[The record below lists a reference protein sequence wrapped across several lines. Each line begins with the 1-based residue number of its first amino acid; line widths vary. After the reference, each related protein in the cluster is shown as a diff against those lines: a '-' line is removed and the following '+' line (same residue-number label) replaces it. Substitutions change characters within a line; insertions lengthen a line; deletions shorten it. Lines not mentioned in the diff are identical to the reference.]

1 MFKRWFFLELFTEMF
16 FEEPKCF
23 FNGIVAKK
31 TLVAFSEAI
40 CSMGGQTEVAN
51 VRHCR
56 KSHARRETIPA
67 LWLFTW
73 VGCAR
78 PHHLFL
84 KTRATAGR
92 PAAARRSEKEEMTD
106 TFGSCMSKYTTAEEW
121 GRPAYKQPTGS
132 KLVLLKDP
140 DFTMY
145 NYITSITI
153 AIFIY

>member
-31 TLVAFSEAI
+31 TF
-40 CSMGGQTEVAN
+40 GGIFRGNLLNGWTNRGGKHASLS
-51 VRHCR
+51 

-106 TFGSCMSKYTTAEEW
+106 MFGSCMSKYTTVEEW

-132 KLVLLKDP
+132 QLVLRKDP